1 MDLPAIKMC
10 EYDELRRDIARRGV
24 VIPLL
29 VDAKTLQIIDGR
41 IRNRICEELGIR
53 EVPRILINDLSGD
66 DLTDFRLAINLYRRH
81 LSSAQKRE
89 LVAWHLRL
97 HPESSDRKIAGE
109 TGVSDK
115 TVAKVR
121 RGAEIPHPDRR
132 TGRDGRSHPAARAT
146 VYAMNRREVR
156 AAQAGLAALGD
167 DAPHRPLSQRRLRTL
182 AGAKAR
188 EQQSVLS
195 RQIPT
200 EYTLVCCDFGRHEFP
215 PGEAHLALCDP
226 PWLGEWAP
234 HRADY
239 AAAVFRSLRPGGLA
253 VCYCGHYYLPEWIK
267 TYQDAGFAYTWM
279 VACINGD
286 GGGAVRDR
294 GTIRTGWRP
303 VLLLQRPGGKF
314 KPPHM
319 MIDVLRTEVRSKVY
333 HPWEQPV
340 SEAEAFVRALSG
352 PGDVVVDLTVGSGT
366 SGVACAKVGGRVF
379 YGCDEDAYYIE
390 VARGRIADAL
400 LEVPV

>member
-1 MDLPAIKMC
+1 MDLPSFTNW
-10 EYDELRRDIARRGV
+10 EYEKLREDISRRGV

-53 EVPRILINDLSGD
+53 EVPKILVGGLSGD
-66 DLTDFRLAINLYRRH
+66 DLTDLRIAVNLYRRH
-81 LSSAQKRE
+81 LSSEQKRE
-89 LVAWHLRL
+89 LVAWHLRQ
-97 HPESSDRKIAGE
+97 HPESSDRKVAGE

-121 RGAEIPHPDRR
+121 RGAEIPHLDRR
-132 TGRDGRSHPAARAT
+132 TGRDGHSYPAARAT
-146 VYAMNRREVR
+146 VYAANRHEARV
-156 AAQAGLAALGD
+156 AQSGLAALGD
-167 DAPHRPLSQRRLRTL
+167 DAPPRPLSHRRLRTL

-188 EQQSVLS
+188 EEQSVLS
-195 RQIPT
+195 REIPS
-200 EYTLVCCDFGRHEFP
+200 EYTLACCDFRRHDFP
-215 PGEAHLALCDP
+215 PGEARLALCDP
-226 PWLGEWAP
+226 PWLGAWAP

-239 AAAVFRSLRPGGLA
+239 AAAVFGALRPGGLA
-253 VCYCGHYYLPEWIK
+253 VAYCGQYHLPEWIK
-267 TYQDAGFAYTWM
+267 TYLDAGFAYRWL

-303 VLLLQRPGGKF
+303 VLLLQRPGGEF
-314 KPPHM
+314 RPPHM
-319 MIDVLRTEVRSKVY
+319 MIDVIRTAERSKSN
-333 HPWEQPV
+333 HLWEQPV
-340 SEAEAFVRALSG
+340 SEAEAFVGALSG
-352 PGDVVVDLTVGSGT
+352 PGDVVVDLTFGSGT

-379 YGCDEDAYYIE
+379 HGCDIEARNIE